1 MSNGNVLLR
10 SPSEQAKAAKTAAT
24 ELLQQAKAAKTA
36 AAELLQQTKAAKAAA
51 AELLQQT
58 KTAKTAAAEL
68 LQEAVDDLF
77 FRFSL
82 CETQGHQL
90 DDLLACNLADGS
102 LMNQGCLGA
111 VGLQ

>member
-10 SPSEQAKAAKTAAT
+10 SPSEQAKAAKTAAA

-51 AELLQQT
+51 AELLQET
-58 KTAKTAAAEL
+58 
-68 LQEAVDDLF
+68 VDDLF

-90 DDLLACNLADGS
+90 DDLFTCNLADGGF
-102 LMNQGCLGA
+102 MDQGCLGA